1 MRIYGCDASPHFG
14 PVEGIG
20 PVERWLHMEPVH
32 SDVQGLPAPV
42 QEQLARLA
50 VLMGVQ
56 PADQKPDA
64 GPLVR
69 SQEGHLMGPQLDDSR
84 ARVL

>member
-1 MRIYGCDASPHFG
+1 MRIYGCNQP
-14 PVEGIG
+14 PKLIPPKRVG
-20 PVERWLHMEPVH
+20 PVERWLDMEPVH